1 MGGIMKAFIAGS
13 ALLFAV
19 SGTSALAKGEE
30 VLTIENRTGY
40 TIAEVYL
47 APATSDNWEEDLLG
61 KDTLET
67 NTSFDVDMSSS
78 ADTCKWD
85 LRAVYDDKS
94 AAKWRN
100 IDLCKISSI
109 TLFYNAKTDVTSA
122 KYK

>member
-1 MGGIMKAFIAGS
+1 
-13 ALLFAV
+13 V
-19 SGTSALAKGEE
+19 QALA
-30 VLTIENRTGY
+30 VA
-40 TIAEVYL
+40 IARE
-47 APATSDNWEEDLLG
+47 AAKRDPPDG
-61 KDTLET
+61 KDTLGT
-67 NTSFDVDMSSS
+67 DTSFDVDMSSS

-100 IDLCKISSI
+100 IDPCKISSI

>member
-1 MGGIMKAFIAGS
+1 MKAFITATALLLAAGS
-13 ALLFAV
+13 TTAF
-19 SGTSALAKGEE
+19 AKGEE
-30 VLTIENRTGY
+30 TLTVENRTGY

-61 KDTLET
+61 KDTLDT
-67 NTSFDVDMSSS
+67 NTSFDIDMSQS

-85 LRAVYDDKS
+85 LRAVYEDKS

-109 TLFYNAKTDVTSA
+109 TLYYNAKTNVTSA

>member
-1 MGGIMKAFIAGS
+1 MKPFLTATAMLLVIATTPAF
-13 ALLFAV
+13 
-19 SGTSALAKGEE
+19 AKSDET
-30 VLTIENRTGY
+30 LTIENRTGY

-61 KDTLET
+61 KDTLDT
-67 NTSFDVDMSSS
+67 NTSFDVDMSQS

-109 TLFYNAKTDVTSA
+109 TLYYNAKTNVTSA

>member
-1 MGGIMKAFIAGS
+1 MKALVTAS
-13 ALLFAV
+13 ALLLAV
-19 SGTSALAKGEE
+19 SATSALAKGEE
-30 VLTIENRTGY
+30 TLTIENRTGY
-40 TIAEVYL
+40 TITEVYL
-47 APATSDNWEEDLLG
+47 APASSDNWEEDILG
-61 KDTLET
+61 KDTLDT
-67 NTSFDVDMSSS
+67 NTSFDVDMSES

-85 LRAVYDDKS
+85 LRAVYEDKS